1 VRPGA
6 ARRSLPPVAW
16 HLTRAENWP
25 GIRRDGLLSTEAL
38 LRRHHPGNA
47 DTLLRTHRRA
57 ALALPDAVITDQ
69 KPMPPAALRPALPPG
84 TTPGQWYALLNGY
97 VFLSLQWRRVVAL
110 RGTYL
115 ERPMVLMAFDTARV
129 LAASPGAAVT
139 AFNTGSA
146 MRGAAPR
153 SAASFVLVGRWLQDG
168 WASEHRDSPRRSATR
183 PAELVVP
190 HGLPGL
196 DALGLSVRHLAPG
209 EALPPAF
216 VPGDAP

>member
-1 VRPGA
+1 MTPGA

-38 LRRHHPGNA
+38 LRRHDPAGA
-47 DTLLRTHRRA
+47 DAVLGAHRRTLLV
-57 ALALPDAVITDQ
+57 LPDAVITDQ
-69 KPMPPAALRPALPPG
+69 KPMPPGALQPALPPG

-115 ERPMVLMAFDTARV
+115 DRAMVLLALDTDRV

-153 SAASFVLVGRWLQDG
+153 SAASFVPVGRWLRDG
-168 WASEHRDSPRRSATR
+168 WAGERRDNPRRSATR